1 MAVRKDPVDLLF
13 HPVAVRLISCDWA
26 PGGNPRRPKDDL
38 LITRVPV
45 PATKAMLRDLTVS
58 IARQLS
64 TLTHKEFQRFYSN
77 GAGTTWYQ
85 LQVSVGASSQ
95 LDKLA
100 TGCPEKG

>member
-1 MAVRKDPVDLLF
+1 MAVRKEPVDLLF

-45 PATKAMLRDLTVS
+45 PATKALRRDLTAS
-58 IARQLS
+58 IAQQLS
-64 TLTHKEFQRFYSN
+64 TLTHKEFQSFYAN

-85 LQVSVGASSQ
+85 LQVAVGASSQ

-100 TGCPEKG
+100 AMYTEGG